1 MQIRW
6 EVHLNRLIIKKKNRM
21 NIWDKL
27 NILNIWDTSVV
38 PPVFLL
44 RVVLINDLQ
53 ISFFQQIRNN

>member
-6 EVHLNRLIIKKKNRM
+6 EVHLNRLIIKKNRY
-21 NIWDKL
+21 IWDKL

-44 RVVLINDLQ
+44 WVVLINDLQ